1 MQMSGE
7 KSKTFYRVTN
17 KDIYDKLG
25 SIEKYLGKLKGTTR
39 WHSWAIGFIV
49 LILTAVISRVV

>member
-25 SIEKYLGKLKGTTR
+25 SIEKSLGKLKGVTR
-39 WHSWAIGFIV
+39 WHTWAIGFIV